1 MLIPPSTDGPSR
13 LLPTHRFFFCSWL
26 GCCHTSLIP
35 SWFSYSD
42 LHSCADSSEL
52 PEIFILYNR
61 LTSLLS
67 ISFNQ
72 QRIKSNFLASM
83 QDSPPP
89 GVHLCGSPLPLP
101 RRGLLVESRDQ
112 QILSLSRDRQ
122 DHMVTIPTIH
132 LGCCSVNSVV
142 NIKNNVRRRGW
153 LPSSKRSLT
162 DTEIL
167 VLCNFH
173 ESQNTGLLLTF
184 STTYKCEHHS

>member
-1 MLIPPSTDGPSR
+1 MQVESAPPGITDSIQEGPGHQKTVMPLANTQNCSGDILLCLGIFYSVLLIPPSTDGPSR
-13 LLPTHRFFFCSWL
+13 SPPTHRFFFCSWR

-52 PEIFILYNR
+52 PEIVILYNR

-89 GVHLCGSPLPLP
+89 GVHLCGYLCHSHGGVCWSSPGISKFFLCPGTDRTTWSLFLPF
-101 RRGLLVESRDQ
+101 
-112 QILSLSRDRQ
+112 I
-122 DHMVTIPTIH
+122 
-132 LGCCSVNSVV
+132 SVAVA
-142 NIKNNVRRRGW
+142 
-153 LPSSKRSLT
+153 
-162 DTEIL
+162 
-167 VLCNFH
+167 
-173 ESQNTGLLLTF
+173 
-184 STTYKCEHHS
+184 